1 MRPGVMRLILR
12 RSAAL
17 VIAATM
23 AACSS
28 GDGDAPG
35 GTPTGPSP
43 TPAGPTSPPPT
54 GSPSQPS
61 CAPTIPDLPPTIP
74 TRGGSYVLSLLV
86 ASDCVWS
93 ATAQAEGWANIS
105 PNSGRGSAT
114 PTLRV
119 LENVRTDTRTLLI
132 SVNGQTFRTVQEGVA
147 CIYTLDSPALEIGQD
162 ATTLALVVT
171 APAGCAW
178 TAVSSERWLT
188 VRTPSG
194 VGSGTINLDIPRN
207 TGDTRQAFV
216 TVANHRV
223 VITQRRSN

>member
-1 MRPGVMRLILR
+1 M
-12 RSAAL
+12 
-17 VIAATM
+17 IAATLVSAA
-23 AACSS
+23 AACSG
-28 GDGDAPG
+28 GDSDSPG
-35 GTPTGPSP
+35 STPTGPTS
-43 TPAGPTSPPPT
+43 TPSGPTSTPPT

-61 CAPTIPDLPPTIP
+61 CAATITDLPATVP

-86 ASDCVWS
+86 ASDCTWTAV
-93 ATAQAEGWANIS
+93 AQAEGWAFIS
-105 PNSGRGSAT
+105 PASGRGSAT

-132 SVNGQTFRTVQEGVA
+132 NVNGQTFRTVQDGVA
-147 CIYTLDSPALEIGQD
+147 CIYTLNSPGLEVGQD

-178 TAVSSERWLT
+178 TAVSSESWLA

-194 VGSGTINLDIPRN
+194 VGNGTINLDIPRN

-216 TVANHRV
+216 TVANHRIV
-223 VITQRRSN
+223 VTQRRSN